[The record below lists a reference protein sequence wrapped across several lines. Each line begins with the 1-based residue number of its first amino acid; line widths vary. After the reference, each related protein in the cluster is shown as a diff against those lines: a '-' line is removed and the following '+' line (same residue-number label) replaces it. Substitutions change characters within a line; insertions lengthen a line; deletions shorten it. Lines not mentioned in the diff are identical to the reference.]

1 MISVFKRE
9 FKSFFCGFIGYSFV
23 GIFALCYL
31 TIRMMYNYMLLYEN
45 IYGFMNQEYILALL
59 PVAAVLATPLLTF
72 TMYEEERNKNVFS
85 FLRSLPL
92 SVKDIFLGKLLSR
105 LALLGA
111 ACIGL
116 TLIDLFLG
124 FYSASSII
132 TVAYS
137 ALSYF
142 LVCAVILFLNIF
154 LATAIKNKFLSLGV
168 GYGIGIVLAFFT
180 FIRYMGGH
188 VFFNII
194 EPLSF
199 LGTYASAVFGVADL
213 SYLFLWVSLGGSFA
227 FLSYLCFKKEMGH
240 TDSLNKQ
247 KKKRISLSVTATIIA
262 SVVLFNVAVQFLP
275 DYIRRFDITSAKSYT
290 LSDSTKDY
298 FSSLDEKVNIYVLDV
313 DGSDM
318 RYEYWL
324 KRLDEASDNIS
335 VRWSSL
341 EAEGERLATMGVEL
355 SEPSPYLLI
364 VEGEKR
370 SIAMGYSDLIIYR
383 TDNSTIASYI
393 GTNEMTAS
401 QYNSVLTTLAQ
412 YAYSSDQYA
421 SQYAEML
428 EVLVYD
434 VEKYFIAESYLCKM
448 VEYVTVDILPAR
460 YALTGHGEAVL
471 SKTEMG
477 YYLSDGVGMVYS
489 DLDLSASGAIPEDA
503 VSIMVINP
511 KTDITKVE
519 ADILINYLN
528 GGGQMTFFTTEAN
541 LDMPNLMSV
550 MSAYGLTAE
559 RGAVSEIVE
568 VEVETKNETETEAQT
583 DTDNSSED
591 STKAEITT
599 VKELRT
605 DVAVNVNL
613 DHKATAQLKS
623 VGVEISPTVSGGNSI
638 IINNKDGFKLTP
650 ILTTSDNAYIGDNT
664 EDLGPRALSAVSEKI
679 GGGTLLWFTGADSYA
694 RSLLSKEEAN
704 NAEIITPLYSNI
716 YVIIS
721 SLALAPVT
729 YESSV
734 IVPAAKYY
742 GERLMSV
749 TETSY
754 VLYTAVIIALVVI
767 MSVFG
772 IIFWYKRKKA

>member
-1 MISVFKRE
+1 
-9 FKSFFCGFIGYSFV
+9 
-23 GIFALCYL
+23 
-31 TIRMMYNYMLLYEN
+31 MMYNYMLLYEN
-45 IYGFMNQEYILALL
+45 IYGFMNQEYVLALL
-59 PVAAVLATPLLTF
+59 PVAAVFATPLLTF
-72 TMYEEERNKNVFS
+72 TMYEEERKKNVFS

-111 ACIGL
+111 VCIGL
-116 TLIDLFLG
+116 TVIDAFLG
-124 FYSASSII
+124 FYSTSSII

-137 ALSYF
+137 AVSYF

-154 LATAIKNKFLSLGV
+154 LATAFKNKLLSVGV

-188 VFFNII
+188 AFFNII
-194 EPLSF
+194 EPTAF
-199 LGTYASAVFGVADL
+199 LGTYASAAFGVVDL
-213 SYLFLWVSLGGSFA
+213 SYIFLWLSLGGLFT
-227 FLSYLCFKKEMGH
+227 FLSYRCFKKEIGH
-240 TDSLNKQ
+240 TDSLNNQ
-247 KKKRISLSVTATIIA
+247 KKKQSSLSVAAIIVA
-262 SVVLFNVAVQFLP
+262 SVVLFNVALQFLP
-275 DYIRRFDITSAKSYT
+275 DYVRRLDITSAKSYT

-313 DGSDM
+313 DGSDI

-324 KRLDEASDNIS
+324 KRLDGASDNIS

-341 EAEGERLATMGVEL
+341 EAEAERLAAMGVAL

-383 TDNSTIASYI
+383 TNNSTIASYI

-428 EVLVYD
+428 EALVYD
-434 VEKYFIAESYLCKM
+434 VEKYFSAESYLCKM
-448 VEYVTVDILPAR
+448 IEYVTVDILPAR
-460 YALTGHGEAVL
+460 YSLTGHGETAL

-477 YYLSDGVGMVYS
+477 YYLSDGVGMVHS
-489 DLDLSASGAIPEDA
+489 DLDLSVSGGIPEDA
-503 VSIMVINP
+503 VSIMVVAP
-511 KTDITKVE
+511 KTDITKAE
-519 ADILINYLN
+519 SDILIDYLN

-559 RGAVSEIVE
+559 KGAVGEIVE
-568 VEVETKNETETEAQT
+568 VEVETQNEAETDADTE
-583 DTDNSSED
+583 NNSED
-591 STKAEITT
+591 GSDGEATT
-599 VKELRT
+599 VKEFRT
-605 DVAVNVNL
+605 EVAVNVNL

-623 VGVEISPTVSGGNSI
+623 AGVEISPTVSGGNSI

-650 ILTTSDNAYIGDNT
+650 ILTTSDKAYIGDDT
-664 EDLGPRALSAVSEKI
+664 ENLGPRALSAVSEKI
-679 GGGTLLWFTGADSYA
+679 GGGTLLWFTGADSFA

-716 YVIIS
+716 YVVIS

-734 IVPAAKYY
+734 TVPTAKYY

-772 IIFWYKRKKA
+772 VIFWYKRKKA